1 MNTGTVSHGTMR
13 PEHLIP
19 AFIAELPTLKREW
32 YEERWSAVQAGD
44 AETIA
49 DVLAH
54 FDELTS
60 QQEAIDYLLDDL
72 HSELEDLSPDG
83 YYFGAHPGDGS
94 DYGWWPIEEDEPEKE
109 GERSYE

>member
-19 AFIAELPTLKREW
+19 AFIAELPTSKREW
-32 YEERWSAVQAGD
+32 YEERWSALQAED

-49 DVLAH
+49 DVL
-54 FDELTS
+54 TS
-60 QQEAIDYLLDDL
+60 QQEVTDYLLDDL
-72 HSELEDLSPDG
+72 YSELEDLSPDG

-94 DYGWWPIEEDEPEKE
+94 DYGWWPIEEDETEND